1 MGVYDKIG
9 FEPYNSIISDANHEK
24 QATTNAA
31 YLICSPVLAWDGH
44 YRFSPLKFPE
54 KTISERWPI
63 SWEEKCDYT
72 VRKNCSEKAPLYLF
86 ILLT

>member
-1 MGVYDKIG
+1 MGVYNKIG

-31 YLICSPVLAWDGH
+31 YLICSPVLAWDIIVSALWSFL
-44 YRFSPLKFPE
+44 RRP
-54 KTISERWPI
+54 SERWPI
-63 SWEEKCDYT
+63 SLEEKCDYT
-72 VRKNCSEKAPLYLF
+72 VGKNRSEKAPLYLF